1 MSVGKWFATL
11 CIPCAS
17 SPSRALSSLS
27 LPDRAGGL
35 LHLLIALSS
44 SSSGDGQNQPRA
56 LLSAVLLRRD
66 ITVLGGNAH
75 SATGLDNA
83 TAMNM
88 LREMA
93 GPLLQLFL
101 GDSSSNG
108 GGSKATRRQVGHC
121 LAELC
126 LSCSVLGAENDGA
139 AVAAEV
145 MAQVLTGIGPGVS
158 LCMSCVICHCAGIGI
173 YVLGQAMRSDRC
185 WRLSHNNRTRRKW

>member
-1 MSVGKWFATL
+1 MAGQVTTELLDALLSPA
-11 CIPCAS
+11 AS
-17 SPSRALSSLS
+17 GGAGQQHSPRAQAERHLSSLS

-35 LHLLIALSS
+35 LHLLINLSS

-75 SATGLDNA
+75 SATGLDNG

-88 LREMA
+88 LREMV

-101 GDSSSNG
+101 SDSNG
-108 GGSKATRRQVGHC
+108 SGGKATRRQVGHC

-126 LSCSVLGAENDGA
+126 LSCSVLGADNDGGA

-158 LCMSCVICHCAGIGI
+158 LRVVHCTSVVLYDGIWPCV
-173 YVLGQAMRSDRC
+173 QE
-185 WRLSHNNRTRRKW
+185 WE

>member
-1 MSVGKWFATL
+1 MAGQVTTELLDALLSPA
-11 CIPCAS
+11 AS
-17 SPSRALSSLS
+17 AGAGQQHSPRAQAERHLSSLS

-35 LHLLIALSS
+35 LHLLINLSS

-75 SATGLDNA
+75 SATGLDNG

-88 LREMA
+88 LREMV

-101 GDSSSNG
+101 SDSNG
-108 GGSKATRRQVGHC
+108 SGGKATRRQVGHC

-126 LSCSVLGAENDGA
+126 LSCSVLGAENDGGA

-158 LCMSCVICHCAGIGI
+158 LRVVHCTSVVLYDGIWPW
-173 YVLGQAMRSDRC
+173 VQE
-185 WRLSHNNRTRRKW
+185 WE

>member
-1 MSVGKWFATL
+1 MTTELLDALLSPA
-11 CIPCAS
+11 AS
-17 SPSRALSSLS
+17 AGQHSPRAQAERHLSSLS

-75 SATGLDNA
+75 SATGLDNG

-88 LREMA
+88 LREMV

-101 GDSSSNG
+101 SDSNG
-108 GGSKATRRQVGHC
+108 GSGKATRRQVGHC

-126 LSCSVLGAENDGA
+126 LSCSVLGAENDGGA

-158 LCMSCVICHCAGIGI
+158 FARCALHVCCVVCDGIWPW
-173 YVLGQAMRSDRC
+173 VQE
-185 WRLSHNNRTRRKW
+185 WE